1 MCYNVVNLRGIRSVF
16 MGKTLYLTD
25 LDGTFLH
32 PDAKIG
38 DTSKSIIN
46 RLSKEGVLFSISTA
60 RTYATVIPM
69 FHEIDLRCPLI
80 LMNGVCIYDP
90 QAKKTLIHH
99 KIDIEDGKEVERI
112 FLKHGKNPMLYF
124 ENSDNL
130 RVEYKWLE
138 NEPQRIYVSARD
150 GFYHKGFAQ
159 VDQYSYSGKGDLI
172 YAVTLDRPEEID
184 QLHKELCSIKG
195 IDWNY
200 YPDTYTGCY
209 FLEGMKAGISK
220 ASGAKQV
227 QKLVGADKIVA
238 FGDNR
243 NDIPLFEA
251 ADEAYAV
258 GNACDDLKRIATGV
272 IDSCETDAVARFLLH
287 RFENGMI

>member
-1 MCYNVVNLRGIRSVF
+1 

-32 PDAKIG
+32 PNAQIG
-38 DTSKSIIN
+38 ETSKNIMN
-46 RLSKEGVLFSISTA
+46 HLLDNGVLFSISTA

-69 FHEIDLRCPLI
+69 FREIHLNSPLV

-90 QAKKTLIHH
+90 VAHKTLRHH
-99 KIDIEDGKEVERI
+99 TINTADGKEVERI

-124 ENSDNL
+124 ESESNL
-130 RVEYKWLE
+130 RVEYRWLE
-138 NEPQRIYVSARD
+138 NAPQREYVSARD
-150 GFYHKGFAQ
+150 GFYNKGFVQ
-159 VDQYSYSGKGDLI
+159 VENYNYDGTGDLI
-172 YAVTLDRPEEID
+172 YAVTLDKHEEID
-184 QLHKELCSIKG
+184 GIYHEVCALSG

-220 ASGAKQV
+220 ASGAKDV
-227 QKLVGADKIVA
+227 KALVGADRIVA
-238 FGDNR
+238 FGDNH
-243 NDIPLFEA
+243 NDIALFEA

-258 GNACDDLKRIATGV
+258 GNACDALKKVATGV
-272 IDSCETDAVARFLLH
+272 IDTCETDAVARFLLQ
-287 RFENGMI
+287 RFENGEI